1 MARLAKGFIFVQ
13 DQRYSTGLSSGAYG
27 GKKKVRN
34 WGAVASQ
41 ALVVFARCAFSR
53 SHSRHQLASSSR
65 SRCCR
70 KEMARGESTSRPGI
84 KTEVQPHLITPGRYA
99 QGGDGGDF
107 FVMTPALVEHGGLPA
122 RCPTAAH
129 QRGEQKAAFVQ
140 KHQPSLQ
147 PACFFLMAGHTCLTH
162 WPMPSSSRSTALRVG
177 FCGLQFMEC
186 NRRQT

>member
-1 MARLAKGFIFVQ
+1 MV
-13 DQRYSTGLSSGAYG
+13 
-27 GKKKVRN
+27 
-34 WGAVASQ
+34 SQ

-65 SRCCR
+65 SRCCQKGNGSR
-70 KEMARGESTSRPGI
+70 GIDIAARV

-107 FVMTPALVEHGGLPA
+107 FVMTTALVEHGGLPA